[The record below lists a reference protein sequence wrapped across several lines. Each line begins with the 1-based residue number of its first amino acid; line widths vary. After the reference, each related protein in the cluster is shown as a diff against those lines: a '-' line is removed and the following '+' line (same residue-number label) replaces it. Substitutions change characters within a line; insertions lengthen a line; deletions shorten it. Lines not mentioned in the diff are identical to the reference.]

1 METNSNFD
9 FKILQ
14 QMPKIDLHRHLE
26 GSIRLNTLY
35 EVAKEIS
42 IDVHSK
48 KYLSSKVQIQPEEQF
63 SLVNFLTK
71 FSFLRQFYQ
80 SKEIIQRITSECIE
94 DAKLDNIKYLEL
106 RFTPAALSNH
116 ETFNYEDVIS
126 WVLES
131 IATSTKQSDIEVRS
145 IISLNR
151 HESVEKAERIFSAS
165 KQFMNYGLVGFDLS
179 GDEANFSAIQF
190 ESLFTKI
197 KNEGFFITI
206 HAGEWGKAENIRHA
220 ILNLH
225 ADRIGHGVRIL
236 DDPEIIEI
244 ARKQATL
251 FEVCV
256 SSNIHS
262 GVFRSIE
269 NHPVLKMMENGLNI
283 SINTDDPMI
292 SQIRLS
298 NEYQILLSQ
307 LGFSHS
313 NILSFLENAIK
324 SSFLKTSE
332 KKALHLRF
340 SLAYHQWLKKYDCSD
355 LGA

>member
-1 METNSNFD
+1 METNSYFD
-9 FKILQ
+9 SKILT

-26 GSIRLNTLY
+26 GSIRLNTLHEIAKVIGI
-35 EVAKEIS
+35 EV
-42 IDVHSK
+42 DSK
-48 KYLSSKVQIQPEEQF
+48 KSLSSKVQIQPEDQF
-63 SLVNFLTK
+63 TLVNFLTK

-80 SKEIIQRITSECIE
+80 SKEIIQRISSECIE
-94 DAKLDNIKYLEL
+94 DAMLDNIRYLEL

-116 ETFNYEDVIS
+116 ETFKFEDVIS

-131 IATSTKQSDIEVRS
+131 IVTSSKQSDIEVRS

-165 KQFMNYGLVGFDLS
+165 KQFMKYGLVGFDLS
-179 GDEANFSAIQF
+179 GDEKNFSAINYEGLF
-190 ESLFTKI
+190 EKI

-236 DDPEIIEI
+236 DDPEIVEL
-244 ARKQATL
+244 ARNHATL

-298 NEYQILLSQ
+298 SEYQILLTQ

-313 NILSFLENAIK
+313 NILSFLENAIR
-324 SSFLKTSE
+324 SSFLNASE
-332 KKALHLRF
+332 KKALYLNF
-340 SLAYHQWLKKYDCSD
+340 SFAYHQWLKKYDHSN
-355 LGA
+355 LGL